1 MTKLFILKHFAN
13 KGKCIAKVQLHK
25 NKKLKKMDYGFL
37 NLDVKT
43 TLVQKNYLMHMVDEL
58 WKLQNF

>member
-1 MTKLFILKHFAN
+1 
-13 KGKCIAKVQLHK
+13 
-25 NKKLKKMDYGFL
+25 MDYGFL